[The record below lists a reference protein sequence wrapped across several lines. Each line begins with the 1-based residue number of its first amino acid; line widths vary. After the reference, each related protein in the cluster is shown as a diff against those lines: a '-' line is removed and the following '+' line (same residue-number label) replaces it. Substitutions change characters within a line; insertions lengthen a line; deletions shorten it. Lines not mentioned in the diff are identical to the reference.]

1 MSVEKA
7 IRRLL
12 DGSDAR
18 AVRVSATSWR
28 IERRPARVARAA
40 SLPQRAPQPRAREPS
55 NDMVAAAQHEIIV
68 TASKTDLPHS
78 HFAGVV
84 TQLDGGDLAFGGERG
99 MDSILSRTASVSSTH
114 LGPGRNKLFIRG
126 IADSSFTGPTQS
138 TVGRGHEVLD
148 RLIDPTDTLIQ
159 RQGQQG
165 RCRKPEPFERRDGR
179 TGPAGRLAE
188 AAGEVLGS

>member
-40 SLPQRAPQPRAREPS
+40 PLPQRAPQPRAREPS
-55 NDMVAAAQHEIIV
+55 TDMVAAAPDEIIV

-84 TQLDGGDLAFGGERG
+84 PQLDGGALAFRSEEHT
-99 MDSILSRTASVSSTH
+99 SEL
-114 LGPGRNKLFIRG
+114 
-126 IADSSFTGPTQS
+126 QS
-138 TVGRGHEVLD
+138 P
-148 RLIDPTDTLIQ
+148 I
-159 RQGQQG
+159 
-165 RCRKPEPFERRDGR
+165 
-179 TGPAGRLAE
+179 
-188 AAGEVLGS
+188 